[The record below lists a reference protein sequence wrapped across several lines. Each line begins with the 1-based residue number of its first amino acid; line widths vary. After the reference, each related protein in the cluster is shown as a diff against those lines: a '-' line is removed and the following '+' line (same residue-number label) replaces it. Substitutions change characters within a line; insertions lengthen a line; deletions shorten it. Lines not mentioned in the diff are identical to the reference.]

1 MRATAAEQ
9 VPKKYFATA
18 ATFTCRYSGFPY
30 FVYRDRLASELFN
43 EGKLMERSPA
53 EVADYIKT
61 LCSEL
66 VGLANQAGLGTLA
79 YLLGMCVD
87 EAKSKSASPG
97 VPPTKKGKTPLGK
110 A

>member
-1 MRATAAEQ
+1 MHAT
-9 VPKKYFATA
+9 
-18 ATFTCRYSGFPY
+18 
-30 FVYRDRLASELFN
+30 
-43 EGKLMERSPA
+43 PA

-66 VGLANQAGLGTLA
+66 AGLADQAGLSTLN

-87 EAKSKSASPG
+87 EAESKRA
-97 VPPTKKGKTPLGK
+97 PPRVQPKKKAKAPLGK